1 MAGYNGFELGLL
13 PERKIDRRALV
24 TSYGAVVFLIILMIN
39 LSLIFPDRLVLP
51 RNYHITELIPLPS
64 LRPQAVKIK
73 PAPVIRAKLLPPAR
87 IFEAPKLVLPHE
99 IRVPRQQAVEAPKVV
114 INNFTPAALKA
125 VPGGARPVLIVHTGT
140 FGSSA
145 TPTINAPI
153 QKVQTGGF
161 GDPNGLP
168 GQGKQGAHLVIAS
181 TGSFD
186 LPQGPGTGNGAGGAK
201 GVKGTIASTG
211 FGNGIAQPGQ
221 GDGRS
226 NGRGAVQTAGFNA
239 QQVLPGGAK
248 PQAQNDTA
256 PATTPVEIT
265 YKSKPIYTQEARQ
278 LKLQGEVLLEVMFG
292 ANGQL
297 HVNRVVRGLGHGLD
311 EAAIDAANKMR
322 FKPALRYGQP
332 EDSTAVVHVVFELAY

>member
-1 MAGYNGFELGLL
+1 LGLL

-24 TSYGAVVFLIILMIN
+24 TGYGAVVFLIILMIN
-39 LSLIFPDRLVLP
+39 LSLIFPDRLELL

-73 PAPVIRAKLLPPAR
+73 PAPVMRAKLLPPAR
-87 IFEAPKLVLPHE
+87 IFAAPKLMVPHE
-99 IRVPRQQAVEAPKVV
+99 MRPVPRQQAVEAPKVV
-114 INNFTPAALKA
+114 INNFAPAALKS

-145 TPTINAPI
+145 TPTVNAPI

-168 GQGKQGAHLVIAS
+168 GQGKQGAHLMMAS

-186 LPQGPGTGNGAGGAK
+186 LPQGPGVGNGTGGTK
-201 GVKGTIASTG
+201 GLKGTIASAG
-211 FGNGIAQPGQ
+211 FGNGIAQPGH

-226 NGRGAVQTAGFNA
+226 NGRGAVETAGFNA
-239 QQVLPGGAK
+239 QQVLQGSPKA
-248 PQAQNDTA
+248 QAQNDSG
-256 PATTPVEIT
+256 PATTTVEIT
-265 YKSKPIYTQEARQ
+265 YKPKPIYTQEARQ

-332 EDSTAVVHVVFELAY
+332 VDSTAVVHVVFELAY